1 MQRLRKRPKTIQQ
14 ISRGTEILIQSAWP
28 KALAPLST
36 RKVSYLGSCR
46 KKRIWSRSSG
56 VGPEF
61 SISNKLQVIWIL
73 SVQEPSLRNKALY
86 NIVCSPITFFFISN
100 YILSNPSPLK
110 NLIFKSFPLAPAF
123 GASQKN
129 KLHNSS
135 GNKTYKIWNAPIT
148 MPEVN
153 SSTAWHQPQFLQNAF
168 QWSGL
173 LGLVQ
178 LPRLMPK

>member
-1 MQRLRKRPKTIQQ
+1 MQRLRNRPKTIQQ
-14 ISRGTEILIQSAWP
+14 ISRGIEILIQSAWP

-61 SISNKLQVIWIL
+61 CISNKLQVIWIL
-73 SVQEPSLRNKALY
+73 SVQEPSLSNKALY
-86 NIVCSPITFFFISN
+86 NIVLQSLFFYIKLHLKQTFTSKT
-100 YILSNPSPLK
+100 SQV
-110 NLIFKSFPLAPAF
+110 IFKSFPLAPTF
-123 GASQKN
+123 GASQEN

-135 GNKTYKIWNAPIT
+135 GNKTYKIWKTPIT

-153 SSTAWHQPQFLQNAF
+153 SSTAWHQPQFL
-168 QWSGL
+168 
-173 LGLVQ
+173 
-178 LPRLMPK
+178 